1 MALRAGGKRRYNLK
15 GRVQDGAATR
25 DSVRLG
31 EPSKKLMPD
40 LRQRHRTFEEGIQ
53 KEFYPGVDFAPV
65 PRLGGPHGIAPPA
78 NVAALPAVYGEPH
91 GDIEKARYIGQAQKL
106 AEGMGGR
113 LDASVTDDMI
123 RDVQQREDEAKVA
136 EYHGWL
142 HEKFDYRQPGVAALL
157 QKFEPEFI
165 QSRVDLIKRDLG
177 VEMMDKIINEFGVQS
192 GEDARYLFARERGM
206 IRTQEE
212 VGGMRQHAPD
222 MFTEIPGDGGMYIP
236 GPLFSIFRPPFFR
249 RAADAQ
255 GNPGDAEYNY
265 NDHRYPLAAY
275 STPQGF
281 AIPPGGRASN
291 SWLQPG
297 AMGLQ
302 PTDDVPGVVNQW
314 SRNVA
319 MFPPA
324 ARTQGPRHQQRRP
337 TDPAWVRWTR
347 DEQDDWRRAREGP
360 FKAGSRG
367 GDDPLGPSYS
377 RDVPDD
383 AAGNY
388 MW

>member
-15 GRVQDGAATR
+15 GRAQDGAATR

-123 RDVQQREDEAKVA
+123 KDVQQREDEAKVA

-249 RAADAQ
+249 RAADGA
-255 GNPGDAEYNY
+255 GNPGDAVYNY
-265 NDHRYPLAAY
+265 NDHRYPITAY
-275 STPQGF
+275 STPQGY
-281 AIPPGGRASN
+281 AIPPGGRATSG
-291 SWLQPG
+291 WLQPG

-302 PTDDVPGVVNQW
+302 PTDTIRGNISQRTANVP
-314 SRNVA
+314 
-319 MFPPA
+319 MFPLAAHATGLTHQTRGAADNMPGGVYTPA
-324 ARTQGPRHQQRRP
+324 IQAVYMQGTLAGAPGG
-337 TDPAWVRWTR
+337 R
-347 DEQDDWRRAREGP
+347 DGVQPLLPSRSTPEG
-360 FKAGSRG
+360 R
-367 GDDPLGPSYS
+367 
-377 RDVPDD
+377 
-383 AAGNY
+383 GNY
-388 MW
+388 FW